1 MKKLVT
7 LSFFVLFL
15 VASNLS
21 ARPTSKLTAQQK
33 SWLAKGYRFEKA
45 GWIYLH
51 IQGSPEERGF
61 QHGYL
66 LAPEIRESLLELR
79 KRWDYFSAMDWAYFV
94 DAAGKM
100 FTPRVDP
107 EDLAEMQGI
116 VEGMDAA
123 GDTVTLN
130 EIVGLNGYMELM
142 DYWWPKVADSL
153 RISTPKPKQESC
165 SSFIATGSMTA
176 DGKIVLGH
184 NTMGGYDEPF
194 CNVIIDIKPD
204 SGYRI
209 LMQTFPGFISS
220 GTDFFITSAG
230 LVGSET
236 TIGAFSGFDPT
247 GVPEFCRMRHA
258 TQYASSIREWCK
270 MMEKGNNG
278 GYANAWL
285 LGDIKTNQIA
295 RLELGLKYVGFQI
308 KSGGY
313 FVGSNLV
320 KNLKIL
326 RFETTE
332 QETNIKYS
340 SVARDVRWHQLMKK
354 YAGKINIALA
364 EKFEADHYDTY
375 LNKIDPDQ
383 RTLDGHSEL
392 DARLDGGPG
401 RPYAPWGTL
410 DGKVVDANLA
420 KHMSFYA
427 RWGNADGMPFYAK
440 KFLAEHPQYRWM
452 TGLMKDRPTEP
463 WVKFTVGEK
472 PPMTKKTVSAK

>member
-1 MKKLVT
+1 MKRFLTVSVSI
-7 LSFFVLFL
+7 LLLFS
-15 VASNLS
+15 ANLFAQGHS
-21 ARPTSKLTAQQK
+21 GLTQQQK
-33 SWLAKGYRFEKA
+33 AWLAKGYTFNKA

-51 IQGSPEERGF
+51 IEGSPEEMGF

-66 LAPEIRESLLELR
+66 LAPEIKESLRVLR
-79 KRWDYFSAMDWAYFV
+79 KRWDYLSGMDWAYFV
-94 DAAGKM
+94 RTAGRIL
-100 FTPRVDP
+100 TPKVYP
-107 EDLAEMQGI
+107 ENLAEIDGI

-123 GDTVTLN
+123 GDSVTEN
-130 EIVGLNGYMELM
+130 EIVGLNGYMELI
-142 DYWWPKVADSL
+142 DYWWPKIADSL
-153 RISTPKPKQESC
+153 RISTPKPRQESC

-184 NTMGGYDEPF
+184 NTMGGYEEPF

-209 LMQTFPGFISS
+209 LMQTFPGFIHS

-236 TIGAFSGFDPT
+236 TIGSFSGFDPA
-247 GVPEFCRMRHA
+247 GVPEFSRMRHA
-258 TQYASSIREWCK
+258 TQYAGSIQEWCK

-285 LGDIKTNQIA
+285 LGDIKTNEIA

-308 KSGGY
+308 KKNGY
-313 FVGSNLV
+313 FVGSNV
-320 KNLKIL
+320 AKNLKIL

-332 QETNIKYS
+332 DETNIKYS

-364 EKFEADHYDTY
+364 EKFESDHYDTY
-375 LNKIDPDQ
+375 LNKINPDQ

-392 DARLDGGPG
+392 DARMDGGPG
-401 RPYAPWGTL
+401 KPYSPWGTL
-410 DGKVVDANLA
+410 DGKVVDAKMA
-420 KHMSFYA
+420 KNMSFYA
-427 RWGNADGMPFYAK
+427 RWGDASGMPFSAK
-440 KFLAEHPQYRWM
+440 RFLASHPQYRWM

-463 WVKFTVGEK
+463 WVKFTAGKRPKSTEK
-472 PPMTKKTVSAK
+472 TASIN